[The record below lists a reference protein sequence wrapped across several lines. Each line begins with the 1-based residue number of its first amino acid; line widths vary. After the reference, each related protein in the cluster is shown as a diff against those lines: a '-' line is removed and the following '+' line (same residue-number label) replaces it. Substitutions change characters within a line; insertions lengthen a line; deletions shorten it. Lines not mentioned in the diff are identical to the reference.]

1 MAKIS
6 AKKSDLKTIANK
18 IIVSPSTAAVSDLKF
33 KRKKDFS
40 TFVKWIESS
49 NKALAGIKLP
59 KKKEIEKLG
68 KGSGDDGGGLLG
80 MLLGG
85 LLLSKLAGTAL
96 AAGAGVK
103 AGLDSEPGEEKTGL
117 GKTIESGV
125 DNTGYIPKKLKIP
138 NLTQT
143 KVKSDNVPKTKVKS
157 SNLPKTKI
165 KSNTLKN
172 LNKGVKPDVKINNK
186 ITSSKIG
193 KAPPIP
199 KKITTTN
206 KIVQNVSKPFKNIKL
221 NKGLVG
227 FGRGVLNTVGKGFAV
242 AGGVMSTVD
251 RLQEG
256 QTAKQALVGATGE
269 TVGAWYGFGAGMK
282 LGSAVTAKAAS
293 PLLFAPFPGARPLYL
308 FAVLAGGVAGG
319 MAASK
324 LGKSMGGG
332 IADRITGALKK
343 IDSNEKKKT
352 VKEKKTEGRKKGGGV
367 TTVPFPVITN
377 QKKETEIIPIPIGNG
392 DGSSSSSSSM
402 TLPSGDGVNSTL
414 GDLLLTRL

>member
-40 TFVKWIESS
+40 TFIKWIDSS

-59 KKKEIEKLG
+59 KKKEVEKLG

-96 AAGAGVK
+96 AAGAGLK

-125 DNTGYIPKKLKIP
+125 DNTGYIPKKLNVPNFSKI
-138 NLTQT
+138 
-143 KVKSDNVPKTKVKS
+143 KVKSGNAPKTKFKS
-157 SNLPKTKI
+157 S
-165 KSNTLKN
+165 TLKN
-172 LNKGVKPDVKINNK
+172 LNKGIKPDVKINNK
-186 ITSSKIG
+186 ISSSKIG
-193 KAPPIP
+193 KAPSIP
-199 KKITTTN
+199 KKIPTTN

-227 FGRGVLNTVGKGFAV
+227 VGRGVVNTVGKGFAV
-242 AGGVMSTVD
+242 AGGAMSTVD

-256 QTAKQALVGATGE
+256 QTVKQALVGATGE

-282 LGSAVTAKAAS
+282 LGSAVTAKVAS
-293 PLLFAPFPGARPLYL
+293 PLLFAPFPGARPLY
-308 FAVLAGGVAGG
+308 FFSVLAGGVAGG
-319 MAASK
+319 MAASR

-332 IADRITGALKK
+332 LADKITGALKK

-352 VKEKKTEGRKKGGGV
+352 VKEKKIGGRKKGGGV

-377 QKKETEIIPIPIGNG
+377 EKKETEIIPIPIGNG
-392 DGSSSSSSSM
+392 NGGSSSSSA
-402 TLPSGDGVNSTL
+402 TLPSSDGVNSTL

>member
-59 KKKEIEKLG
+59 KKKEVEKLG
-68 KGSGDDGGGLLG
+68 KGSGGGDGLLNMLFGGLL
-80 MLLGG
+80 
-85 LLLSKLAGTAL
+85 LAGTAL
-96 AAGAGVK
+96 AAGAGLK
-103 AGLDSEPGEEKTGL
+103 AGLDSKPGEEKTGL

-143 KVKSDNVPKTKVKS
+143 KVKSGNVPKTKVKG
-157 SNLPKTKI
+157 SNLPKTKNI

-377 QKKETEIIPIPIGNG
+377 EKKETEIIPIPIGNG
-392 DGSSSSSSSM
+392 NSGGSSSSSST

>member
-59 KKKEIEKLG
+59 KKKEVEKLG
-68 KGSGDDGGGLLG
+68 KGSGGGDGLLNMLFGGLL
-80 MLLGG
+80 
-85 LLLSKLAGTAL
+85 LAGTAL
-96 AAGAGVK
+96 AAGAGLK
-103 AGLDSEPGEEKTGL
+103 AGLDSKPGEEKTGL

-143 KVKSDNVPKTKVKS
+143 KVKSGNVPKTKVKG
-157 SNLPKTKI
+157 SNLPKTKNI

-332 IADRITGALKK
+332 LADRITGALKK

-352 VKEKKTEGRKKGGGV
+352 VKEKKTGGRKKGGGV

-414 GDLLLTRL
+414 ENLLLTRL

>member
-59 KKKEIEKLG
+59 KKKEVEKLG
-68 KGSGDDGGGLLG
+68 KGSGGDGLLG

-85 LLLSKLAGTAL
+85 LLLSAGTVL
-96 AAGAGVK
+96 AAGAGIK

-125 DNTGYIPKKLKIP
+125 DNTGYIPKKLNVPNFSKI
-138 NLTQT
+138 
-143 KVKSDNVPKTKVKS
+143 KVKSGNAPKTKFKS
-157 SNLPKTKI
+157 S
-165 KSNTLKN
+165 TLKN
-172 LNKGVKPDVKINNK
+172 LNKGIKPDVKINNK
-186 ITSSKIG
+186 ISSSKIG

-227 FGRGVLNTVGKGFAV
+227 VGRGVVNTVGKGFAV
-242 AGGVMSTVD
+242 AGGAMSTVD

-256 QTAKQALVGATGE
+256 QTVKQALVGATGE

-282 LGSAVTAKAAS
+282 LGSAVTAKVAS
-293 PLLFAPFPGARPLYL
+293 PLLFAPFPGARPLY
-308 FAVLAGGVAGG
+308 FFSVLAGGVAGG
-319 MAASK
+319 MAASR

-332 IADRITGALKK
+332 LADKITGALKK

-352 VKEKKTEGRKKGGGV
+352 VKEKKIGGRKKGGGV

-377 QKKETEIIPIPIGNG
+377 EKKETEIIPIPIANGNG
-392 DGSSSSSSSM
+392 GSSSSSA
-402 TLPSGDGVNSTL
+402 TLPSSDGVNSTL

>member
-59 KKKEIEKLG
+59 KKKEVEKLG
-68 KGSGDDGGGLLG
+68 KGSGGGDGLLNMLFGGLL
-80 MLLGG
+80 
-85 LLLSKLAGTAL
+85 LAGTAL
-96 AAGAGVK
+96 AAGAGLK
-103 AGLDSEPGEEKTGL
+103 AGLDSKPGEEKTGL

-125 DNTGYIPKKLKIP
+125 DNTGYIPKKLNVPNFSKI
-138 NLTQT
+138 
-143 KVKSDNVPKTKVKS
+143 KVKSGNVPKTKFKS
-157 SNLPKTKI
+157 G
-165 KSNTLKN
+165 TLKN
-172 LNKGVKPDVKINNK
+172 LNKGIKPDVKINNK

-227 FGRGVLNTVGKGFAV
+227 VGRGVLNTVGKGFAV

-256 QTAKQALVGATGE
+256 QTVKQALVGATGE

-282 LGSAVTAKAAS
+282 LGSAVTAKVAS
-293 PLLFAPFPGARPLYL
+293 PLLFAPFPGARPLY
-308 FAVLAGGVAGG
+308 FFSVLAGGVAGG
-319 MAASK
+319 MAASR

-332 IADRITGALKK
+332 LADKITGALKK

-352 VKEKKTEGRKKGGGV
+352 VKEKKIGGRKKGGGV
-367 TTVPFPVITN
+367 TTVPFPIITN
-377 QKKETEIIPIPIGNG
+377 EKKGTEIIPVPIANGNGNG
-392 DGSSSSSSSM
+392 DSSSSSM
-402 TLPSGDGVNSTL
+402 TLPSGGGVNSTL
-414 GDLLLTRL
+414 EDLLLTRL

>member
-59 KKKEIEKLG
+59 KKKEVEKLG
-68 KGSGDDGGGLLG
+68 KGSGGGDGLLNMLFGGLL
-80 MLLGG
+80 
-85 LLLSKLAGTAL
+85 LAGTAL
-96 AAGAGVK
+96 AAGAGLK
-103 AGLDSEPGEEKTGL
+103 AGLDSKPGEEKTGL

-125 DNTGYIPKKLKIP
+125 DNTGYIPKKLNIP
-138 NLTQT
+138 NFTQT

-157 SNLPKTKI
+157 SNLPKTKNI

-172 LNKGVKPDVKINNK
+172 LNKGVKPNVKINNK

-206 KIVQNVSKPFKNIKL
+206 KIVQNVSKPFKTIKL

-256 QTAKQALVGATGE
+256 QTAKQAFVGATGE

-392 DGSSSSSSSM
+392 NGGSSSSSST

>member
-59 KKKEIEKLG
+59 KKKEVEKLG
-68 KGSGDDGGGLLG
+68 KGSGGDGLLG

-85 LLLSKLAGTAL
+85 LLLSAGTVL
-96 AAGAGVK
+96 AAGAGIK

-125 DNTGYIPKKLKIP
+125 DNTGYIPKKLNIP
-138 NLTQT
+138 NFTQT
-143 KVKSDNVPKTKVKS
+143 KVKSGNVPKTKVKS
-157 SNLPKTKI
+157 G
-165 KSNTLKN
+165 TLKN
-172 LNKGVKPDVKINNK
+172 LNKGIKPDVKINNK
-186 ITSSKIG
+186 ISSSKIG

-227 FGRGVLNTVGKGFAV
+227 VGRGVLNTVGKGFAV

-282 LGSAVTAKAAS
+282 LGSAVTAKVAS
-293 PLLFAPFPGARPLYL
+293 PLLFAPFPGARPL
-308 FAVLAGGVAGG
+308 
-319 MAASK
+319 
-324 LGKSMGGG
+324 
-332 IADRITGALKK
+332 
-343 IDSNEKKKT
+343 
-352 VKEKKTEGRKKGGGV
+352 
-367 TTVPFPVITN
+367 
-377 QKKETEIIPIPIGNG
+377 
-392 DGSSSSSSSM
+392 
-402 TLPSGDGVNSTL
+402 
-414 GDLLLTRL
+414 